1 VKLSVCVW
9 KLLHDSC
16 HIGAVMQTE
25 RDKGP
30 PAWRSFVYIYI
41 YIYTYGSGFLLVFLL
56 LQNPPSWKSE
66 LKEHIKRHERDITF
80 HVPWGPCHGP
90 KTWAKFFFFFFDENH
105 NLNDNPWPYFY
116 HV

>member
-1 VKLSVCVW
+1 MTHATLVQ
-9 KLLHDSC
+9 SC
-16 HIGAVMQTE
+16 KQNVTKVLQLGGH
-25 RDKGP
+25 
-30 PAWRSFVYIYI
+30 SFIYI

-56 LQNPPSWKSE
+56 LQNPLSWKSE
-66 LKEHIKRHERDITF
+66 LKEHIKRHKRDITF

-90 KTWAKFFFFFFDENH
+90 KTWAKFFSSFFDENH